1 MKLSC
6 TLVISSALLLLSIP
20 STNGVSSLRQRHAAT
35 GASNDASMPS
45 SSSSSSRSL
54 TETVKERL
62 SFKVKDEDILNLH
75 KFAEWMDSYNRDTRH
90 LEATPR
96 PCGQEFGRTTAS
108 EIKQVLEM
116 YVSEVIALG
125 QPSEASK
132 AREALSSLVE
142 YDFAAIKVC
151 SSCSM
156 ITEEMLGTEAFNN
169 QDEHG
174 FQTYCGPDSYGYDA
188 VRIDRG
194 HYCRIYI
201 RTLICLSMLPQP
213 TLANI
218 QLYALPL
225 IAS

>member
-6 TLVISSALLLLSIP
+6 TLLVSSALFLSYIP
-20 STNGVSSLRQRHAAT
+20 GTSAGASSTLRHRHAAT
-35 GASNDASMPS
+35 SKDALMSSSSS

-62 SFKVKDEDILNLH
+62 SFQVEDEDVLSLH
-75 KFAEWMDSYNRDTRH
+75 KFAEWMDSYNDDIRQ
-90 LEATPR
+90 LQATPR
-96 PCGQEFGRTTAS
+96 PCGQEIGRTTAS
-108 EIKQVLEM
+108 EIKQVLEI

-174 FQTYCGPDSYGYDA
+174 FQTYCGPESYGYDA
-188 VRIDRG
+188 VRIVRA
-194 HYCRIYI
+194 HCFRIDSKTIIY
-201 RTLICLSMLPQP
+201 LSMLP
-213 TLANI
+213 
-218 QLYALPL
+218 
-225 IAS
+225 